1 MTQKEILKLIEIVFD
16 ESLRREDRYRAKLQ
30 LEELIRTLV
39 PE

>member
-1 MTQKEILKLIEIVFD
+1 MRQEDILKLIEIVFD
-16 ESLRREDRYRAKLQ
+16 ESLQREERFRAKLQ